1 MLVLSRKTGESI
13 MIGDDIEVIVTRIES
28 DTIRIAIE
36 APREISIFRK
46 EIYEEIQR
54 QQETEGKAP

>member
-13 MIGDDIEVIVTRIES
+13 MIGDDIEIIVTRIES
-28 DTIRIAIE
+28 DSIRIAIA
-36 APREISIFRK
+36 APREVSIFRR

-54 QQETEGKAP
+54 QQETEGKTP